1 MTDTTPKQEDA
12 VKCDNKEPQA
22 NEVPQ
27 VESQSVS
34 VTVTGFSLFA
44 TTLKQ
49 RLLMADTQIEL
60 TPEEEARIKWEQL
73 LRGKSAVVVDTV
85 VVTEEVEEPEEVEVV
100 PEVLD
105 DSAEAVLA
113 RLYKS
118 TKNSTTA
125 EI

>member
-1 MTDTTPKQEDA
+1 
-12 VKCDNKEPQA
+12 
-22 NEVPQ
+22 
-27 VESQSVS
+27 
-34 VTVTGFSLFA
+34 
-44 TTLKQ
+44 
-49 RLLMADTQIEL
+49 MADTQVEL

-100 PEVLD
+100 PEVTD
-105 DSAEAVLA
+105 DSSEAVLA

-118 TKNSTTA
+118 TKNSKAA

>member
-1 MTDTTPKQEDA
+1 
-12 VKCDNKEPQA
+12 
-22 NEVPQ
+22 
-27 VESQSVS
+27 
-34 VTVTGFSLFA
+34 
-44 TTLKQ
+44 
-49 RLLMADTQIEL
+49 MADTQIEL

-73 LRGKSAVVVDTV
+73 LRGKSAVVADTV

-118 TKNSTTA
+118 TKNSLAA

>member
-1 MTDTTPKQEDA
+1 
-12 VKCDNKEPQA
+12 
-22 NEVPQ
+22 
-27 VESQSVS
+27 
-34 VTVTGFSLFA
+34 
-44 TTLKQ
+44 
-49 RLLMADTQIEL
+49 MADTQIEL

-73 LRGKSAVVVDTV
+73 LRGKSAVVIDTV

-118 TKNSTTA
+118 TKNSITA

>member
-1 MTDTTPKQEDA
+1 
-12 VKCDNKEPQA
+12 
-22 NEVPQ
+22 
-27 VESQSVS
+27 
-34 VTVTGFSLFA
+34 
-44 TTLKQ
+44 
-49 RLLMADTQIEL
+49 MADAEVEL

-85 VVTEEVEEPEEVEVV
+85 VVTEEVDELEEIEAV
-100 PEVLD
+100 PEVID

-118 TKNSTTA
+118 TKISKAA